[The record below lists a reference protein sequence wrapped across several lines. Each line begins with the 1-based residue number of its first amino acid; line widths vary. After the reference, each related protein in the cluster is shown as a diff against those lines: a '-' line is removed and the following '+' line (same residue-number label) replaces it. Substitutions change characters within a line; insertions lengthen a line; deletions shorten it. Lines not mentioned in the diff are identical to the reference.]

1 MEEVA
6 EGPFDLWIQAA
17 SGGESMLTNM
27 VLEGL
32 VTFLAGKKKLQV
44 LATSGTKQGI
54 DSLIKGCK
62 SHSSESTLDITV
74 AYFPFDAPGL
84 MEKAFNQFAP
94 KLAVIVETEL
104 WPGFL
109 ITASGKTMQDG
120 KPGEDIKVRNMDS
133 QRIIMARIS
142 RTIATGA

>member
-1 MEEVA
+1 MTLGWQQRTLSDVA

-27 VLEGL
+27 VLEKLGPLLPKNKKWRIL
-32 VTFLAGKKKLQV
+32 V
-44 LATSGTKQGI
+44 TSGTKQGI

-62 SHSSESTLDITV
+62 TLSASSIFDISV
-74 AYFPFDAPGL
+74 AYFPFDAPHL
-84 MEKAFNQFAP
+84 MAKAFARFQP

-109 ITASGKTMQDG
+109 IMAKKKQCTGPACKWQDVGK
-120 KPGEDIKVRNMDS
+120 KLSLV
-133 QRIIMARIS
+133 
-142 RTIATGA
+142 